1 MPTEELLASHIYQLE
16 KHLKDIEEAAKSL
29 ASSRIKSKEQSEK
42 YYQKHITKR
51 TFGLNNLVLI
61 CNLEVKQKLSRKVK
75 SRYIGPYRVVELVL
89 WKT

>member
-42 YYQKHITKR
+42 YYQKHITVR
-51 TFGLNNLVLI
+51 GCYF
-61 CNLEVKQKLSRKVK
+61 
-75 SRYIGPYRVVELVL
+75 
-89 WKT
+89 